1 MEKSKTLTMAKLK
14 PMILIERLSGK
25 VCGHSNTYFA
35 ERNGT
40 QYTGTICNPY
50 KGEPTAAQIAVRTKF
65 QAVRT
70 KFQAVIAAIAALT
83 TTDIDAYKDAFK
95 KQKKYK
101 TLRGFIFAE
110 EYKKI

>member
-1 MEKSKTLTMAKLK
+1 MAKLK

-50 KGEPTAAQIAVRTKF
+50 TGEPTAAQI
-65 QAVRT
+65 AVRT

-83 TTDIDAYKDAFK
+83 TTDIDAYKAAFK
-95 KQKKYK
+95 LQKKYK
-101 TLRGFIFAE
+101 TLRGYIFAQ
-110 EYKKI
+110 EYAKL

>member
-1 MEKSKTLTMAKLK
+1 MAKIK
-14 PMILIERLSGK
+14 PMELLSRLSGK

-50 KGEPTAAQIAVRTKF
+50 KGEPTAAQITVRTNF
-65 QAVRT
+65 AT
-70 KFQAVIAAIAALT
+70 ALANMAALT
-83 TTDIDAYKDAFK
+83 PTEIDAYEAAFK
-95 KQKKYK
+95 KQKKYR
-101 TLRGFIFAE
+101 TLRGYIFAQ